1 MTRRQPAAPAPEAA
15 TAKPAK
21 TVRPRKNGTT
31 GTNDANGT
39 AIADRAHSA
48 NDATAAPVGETDSTR
63 LDRIRE
69 AAYRMYV
76 ARGHRDGHDVEDW
89 LAAEAALD
97 GEPAPPACAAPH

>member
-1 MTRRQPAAPAPEAA
+1 MAPAPEAA

-21 TVRPRKNGTT
+21 AVRPRKNGTP
-31 GTNDANGT
+31 GTNGATDANST
-39 AIADRAHSA
+39 ASADRAHSA
-48 NDATAAPVGETDSTR
+48 NDATASPVGEADSTR